1 MACNCIDII
10 YTAESAAQLLGL
22 SERVVLEKFRGGII
36 KTYKKYKWYTL
47 HSHIV
52 DYIKSNKE

>member
-1 MACNCIDII
+1 MACTCIDII

-36 KTYKKYKWYTL
+36 KAYKKYKWYTL